1 MQPQLFPYSPERDVY
16 RLLQVQPSADQSE
29 ITAAVRR
36 LARAFHPDRNRSPH
50 ATQEMQVVNA
60 VRNLLVDPHA
70 RAVYDRARHRYFVDD
85 AVRHGRRVTRLVTRP
100 AEPRAASPLRPTSPH
115 RTAAAVPAVLDGR
128 PATSVRT
135 VVALTGDALLAALRA
150 LIDAFRPRCGT
161 CSALAD
167 FDHRYCAICGAPLGR
182 PRPLTSR

>member
-16 RLLQVQPSADQSE
+16 RLLQVQPSADQAE

-36 LARAFHPDRNRSPH
+36 LARAFHPDRNRSPF

-60 VRNLLVDPHA
+60 VRNLLVDPQA
-70 RAVYDRARHRYFVDD
+70 RAVYDRARHRFFVDG
-85 AVRHGRRVTRLVTRP
+85 AARSGRRVTRLVSRP
-100 AEPRAASPLRPTSPH
+100 AEPRATSAH
-115 RTAAAVPAVLDGR
+115 RAAPGVPAVVDHGR
-128 PATSVRT
+128 ATSVRA

-150 LIDAFRPRCGT
+150 LIDAFRPRCGI
-161 CSALAD
+161 CLALAD
-167 FDHRYCAICGAPLGR
+167 FDHRYCAACGAPLGR